1 MLIGPFLLGDQVD
14 SVAWEVFHRHSSS
27 FETLEETQKALLTLT
42 RISID
47 RFFNLL
53 SSIYIALNHQP
64 ASLNVPA
71 SLEQVAE
78 LSTSVDKTLTELSE
92 EQAFEPLQRAYSIE
106 YERKLVFAIKNGLL
120 DRIDKLEQESDIG
133 KLGASSSNNLR
144 RFKNLLLALNS
155 ICLRA
160 AIEGGLFEGTVYNLG
175 DVFSR
180 MIESARDMTDLH
192 TTSALIKREYCKQVL
207 ALRDRKIEDPLVIR
221 ATKYIY
227 ANIHSRIT
235 AKEIAAR
242 IGVTP
247 QHLSARFAQALHC
260 SIPSFILQ
268 QKITEAKQ
276 LLRFSDKSL
285 SEISFMLSFS
295 SQSYFQTQFK
305 KVLGITPLEYR
316 NEKQHK

>member
-1 MLIGPFLLGDQVD
+1 MSGHNKWSKIKFTKAAADAKKGKIFARFSHEITLAAKSGGGDVD
-14 SVAWEVFHRHSSS
+14 TNPR
-27 FETLEETQKALLTLT
+27 
-42 RISID
+42 
-47 RFFNLL
+47 
-53 SSIYIALNHQP
+53 
-64 ASLNVPA
+64 
-71 SLEQVAE
+71 
-78 LSTSVDKTLTELSE
+78 
-92 EQAFEPLQRAYSIE
+92 
-106 YERKLVFAIKNGLL
+106 
-120 DRIDKLEQESDIG
+120 
-133 KLGASSSNNLR
+133 
-144 RFKNLLLALNS
+144 
-155 ICLRA
+155 LRA
-160 AIEGGLFEGTVYNLG
+160 AIEGGLFEGTAYNLG

-305 KVLGITPLEYR
+305 KVVGMTPLEYR
-316 NEKQHK
+316 NEKTKGMR